1 MEQQQ
6 TTASQQQQS
15 AQMASTS
22 PQSGGSPGGAGGST
36 TAPPPTVPA
45 VAPPSTRKKT
55 GKFLGSALN
64 ITNRYRAN
72 SSSLSKVSLAI
83 TNLKV
88 IQNVPL
94 PPPISAMIASDIPPV
109 CKYLP
114 SYRLTSRN
122 PFNREACEAILRE
135 SMDKSL
141 QGVEY
146 SSYFA
151 PSLCQQICEDI
162 KTRVKELKF
171 DRYKIIVTVTIGERY
186 MQGLK
191 AITQFLWDPEKDS
204 YATCIYDASPSL
216 VAVGTIYAIYFD

>member
-1 MEQQQ
+1 M
-6 TTASQQQQS
+6 S
-15 AQMASTS
+15 AAGPPGGPAPAGGPPAASTT
-22 PQSGGSPGGAGGST
+22 PGP
-36 TAPPPTVPA
+36 APS
-45 VAPPSTRKKT
+45 APPSSRKKA

-94 PPPISAMIASDIPPV
+94 PPPISAMLASDVPPV
-109 CKYLP
+109 CKFLP
-114 SYRLTSRN
+114 SYRLCSRN

-135 SMDKSL
+135 AMDKSL
-141 QGVEY
+141 HGVEY

-151 PSLCQQICEDI
+151 PSICQQICEDI
-162 KTRVKELKF
+162 KARVKELKF

-191 AITQFLWDPEKDS
+191 AISQFLWDPEKDS
-204 YATCIYDASPSL
+204 YATHVYDASPSL

>member
-1 MEQQQ
+1 MEKQQQ
-6 TTASQQQQS
+6 PSPPAAPVAS
-15 AQMASTS
+15 S
-22 PQSGGSPGGAGGST
+22 PSNQPAPGAAPAGPT
-36 TAPPPTVPA
+36 NVTPNAPVAA
-45 VAPPSTRKKT
+45 VIAPLTRKKT

-88 IQNVPL
+88 IQNAPL

-109 CKYLP
+109 CKFLP
-114 SYRLTSRN
+114 SYRLCSRN
-122 PFNREACEAILRE
+122 PFNREACEVIMRE
-135 SMDKSL
+135 SLDKSL

-162 KTRVKELKF
+162 KSRVKELKF

-186 MQGLK
+186 MQSLK
-191 AITQFLWDPEKDS
+191 AISQFLWDAEKDS

>member
-1 MEQQQ
+1 MKQQQ
-6 TTASQQQQS
+6 ATVPS
-15 AQMASTS
+15 APVSAPTSATPGSSAGST
-22 PQSGGSPGGAGGST
+22 GSAGGG
-36 TAPPPTVPA
+36 TVTV
-45 VAPPSTRKKT
+45 VAPVSRKKT

-94 PPPISAMIASDIPPV
+94 PPPISAMLASDVPPI
-109 CKYLP
+109 CKFLP
-114 SYRLTSRN
+114 SYRLCSRN
-122 PFNREACEAILRE
+122 PFNREACEVILRE

-191 AITQFLWDPEKDS
+191 AISQFLWDPEKDS
-204 YATCIYDASPSL
+204 YASCIYDASPSL

>member
-6 TTASQQQQS
+6 QPSSQQQQP
-15 AQMASTS
+15 AQMSSTN
-22 PQSGGSPGGAGGST
+22 PQPGGNPGGGSGT
-36 TAPPPTVPA
+36 TGTTVPPPV
-45 VAPPSTRKKT
+45 PPSTRKKT

-88 IQNVPL
+88 IQCNPVL
-94 PPPISAMIASDIPPV
+94 PPPISAMIASDIPPI

-114 SYRLTSRN
+114 SYRLGSRN

-135 SMDKSL
+135 ALDKSL

-162 KTRVKELKF
+162 KARVKELKF

-191 AITQFLWDPEKDS
+191 AITQFLWDPEKDN

>member
-1 MEQQQ
+1 MK
-6 TTASQQQQS
+6 QQQQP
-15 AQMASTS
+15 TS
-22 PQSGGSPGGAGGST
+22 PSAAVSAPGTTSAGATPGGATGG
-36 TAPPPTVPA
+36 TVTV
-45 VAPPSTRKKT
+45 VAPVSGRKKT

-94 PPPISAMIASDIPPV
+94 PPPISAMIASDVPPI
-109 CKYLP
+109 CKFLP
-114 SYRLTSRN
+114 SYRLCSRN
-122 PFNREACEAILRE
+122 PFNREACEVILRE

-162 KTRVKELKF
+162 KSRVKELKF

-191 AITQFLWDPEKDS
+191 AISQFLWDPEKDS
-204 YATCIYDASPSL
+204 YASCIYDASPSL

>member
-1 MEQQQ
+1 MAAANGPP
-6 TTASQQQQS
+6 ASS
-15 AQMASTS
+15 
-22 PQSGGSPGGAGGST
+22 GSPGGAGGT
-36 TAPPPTVPA
+36 VMPVVPA
-45 VAPPSTRKKT
+45 PVAPVSTRKKA

-88 IQNVPL
+88 IQNAPL
-94 PPPISAMIASDIPPV
+94 PPPISAMLASDIPPV
-109 CKYLP
+109 CKFLP
-114 SYRLTSRN
+114 SYRLSSRN

-171 DRYKIIVTVTIGERY
+171 DR
-186 MQGLK
+186 
-191 AITQFLWDPEKDS
+191 
-204 YATCIYDASPSL
+204 C
-216 VAVGTIYAIYFD
+216 VAVSFLENVCVRFGVNQTSV

>member
-1 MEQQQ
+1 
-6 TTASQQQQS
+6 
-15 AQMASTS
+15 MASS
-22 PQSGGSPGGAGGST
+22 PSAPVSAPASAIPGST
-36 TAPPPTVPA
+36 GSVTVVAPA
-45 VAPPSTRKKT
+45 VSRKKT

-94 PPPISAMIASDIPPV
+94 PPPISAMLASDVPPI
-109 CKYLP
+109 CKFLP
-114 SYRLTSRN
+114 TYRLCSRN
-122 PFNREACEAILRE
+122 PFNREACEVILRE

-191 AITQFLWDPEKDS
+191 AISQFLWDPEKDS
-204 YATCIYDASPSL
+204 YASCIYDASPSL